1 MFSTVNIYWAK
12 HCDYIHDPTN
22 KEASPCS
29 PEVLSLVWKTSM
41 NKVCLRSGTNATL
54 SSKAPQCWR
63 AVVAVVSWLRMLRPQ
78 VGVSSAPA
86 TDVTLRVWVSA
97 PGTSSR
103 RRAHLSPQRLS
114 AFIQP
119 FSHCGEKEGR
129 RRRKKKKAEKKKVK
143 KTKPT

>member
-1 MFSTVNIYWAK
+1 
-12 HCDYIHDPTN
+12 
-22 KEASPCS
+22 
-29 PEVLSLVWKTSM
+29 
-41 NKVCLRSGTNATL
+41 
-54 SSKAPQCWR
+54 
-63 AVVAVVSWLRMLRPQ
+63 MLRPQ

-103 RRAHLSPQRLS
+103 RRAHLSPQMLS

-119 FSHCGEKEGR
+119 FSHCGEKEGS

-143 KTKPT
+143 ITKRT